1 MQVNIFNY
9 FCTKCRFMCLRLKHI
24 NLWVSLN
31 LTLLLISCNQ
41 DGKIQEFSS
50 VEKKK
55 LEERIS
61 QDHFSIDSIHVLLKK
76 SISEGDELGMSVFY
90 KELGERM
97 RVTSDFSRA
106 IAYHQQGLL
115 SAYKIKDTIGITQAL
130 NNLGT
135 DFRRIGALPE
145 ASDYHYQALQM
156 AEAFSLRSEPIGRKN
171 RIMAINGIGNIYLSA
186 GSYEE
191 AERSFRE
198 ALKEEKKLNSHVG
211 QAINYAN
218 LGAIFEEKQMYDSAF
233 FYYQRSMEH
242 NVQAKSLMGIGLC
255 HIHIGYIYELQHQYD
270 KAEHT
275 YLLAYDIM
283 NDLTDTWHWLEA
295 TLALARINLLKGDF
309 AESKEYIELA
319 KEAANEIHSPEHL
332 SKVYNLLHEYN
343 MGMGNFAGALND
355 YKISMA
361 FQDSIQNIEKLNKVT
376 DMRLKYERDKNR
388 HFISELNLRNEM
400 ETSQKRTILY
410 ASFIFVVLLILLL
423 ITLMYA
429 YLQRTKSNKA
439 LRNLNRIRTNF
450 FTNVTHEFRTPL
462 TVILG
467 LSNHMQNE
475 KYLSLTETK
484 SYLKAIDRQGAH
496 LLSLVNQ
503 LLSMSRINAG
513 LDTPEWQKGNIVVYL
528 QMIIDSF
535 RLYAKSKNIQLIFTY
550 NEAVIEMD
558 FVSYYMDDIMQN
570 LLSNAI
576 KFSHPGSKISIQLV
590 TLKQKDVIL
599 TVEDHGK
606 GISKQEIEHIF
617 DLFYQGTQSDKNNGS
632 GIGLSY
638 CRQLVEMMHGKIE
651 AESEEGKGTIFMI
664 TLPLR
669 QSIEANLPLLKMHQP
684 GTFSAVRVLPE
695 MGYAGT
701 GFDESNYGEPTSI
714 TGTDRRSSI
723 LVIEDNEDVVLY
735 IKALLSARYNVFAE
749 RDGVEGLERASEL
762 MPDIIIS
769 DIMMPNK
776 DGLTLCRE
784 IRASVLLNHIPVIL
798 LTAKGTQED
807 RLKGLQQ
814 GADAYIRKPFHLNEL
829 LIQIETLIENRR
841 LLKEKYM
848 RTILKGDVSE
858 EKDAGM
864 EFLQKATDIVYS
876 EMQNSHFSTVT
887 LAERLCVSPSQLNR
901 KLSAVS
907 GYTPSLFI
915 MNLRVNCAKKKLA
928 SGDKPIGQIA
938 EECGFYDLAYFSRIF
953 KKLTHVSP
961 SQYRRLPM

>member
-1 MQVNIFNY
+1 MQIHIFNY
-9 FCTKCRFMCLRLKHI
+9 ICTKYRFMSLRLKHI
-24 NLWVSLN
+24 NLWAFLN
-31 LTLLLISCNQ
+31 LTLLLISCNP
-41 DGKIQEFSS
+41 DGMIQEFSS
-50 VEKKK
+50 VEKQK

-61 QDHFSIDSIHVLLKK
+61 QDSFLLDSIQILLKK
-76 SISEGDELGMSVFY
+76 SLKEGDDLAISVLY

-97 RVTSDFSRA
+97 RLSSDFSRA

-156 AEAFSLRSEPIGRKN
+156 AEAFSLRNQLIGRKN
-171 RIMAINGIGNIYLSA
+171 RVMAINGIGNIHLSA
-186 GSYEE
+186 GSYKE

-198 ALKEEKKLNSHVG
+198 ALKEEKILNSHVG

-233 FYYQRSMEH
+233 LYYQRSMEQ
-242 NVQAKSLMGIGLC
+242 NVLAKSLMGIGLC
-255 HIHIGYIYELQHQYD
+255 HIHIGNIYELQQQYD
-270 KAEHT
+270 KAEQT
-275 YLLAYDIM
+275 YLLAYNIM
-283 NDLTDTWHWLEA
+283 DDLTDTWHWLEA
-295 TLALARINLLKGDF
+295 ALAIARIKLQRDDF
-309 AESKEYIELA
+309 AESGKYIELA
-319 KEAANEIHSPEHL
+319 KKAANEIHSPEHL

-343 MGMGNFAGALND
+343 LRLGDFSGALND

-361 FQDSIQNIEKLNKVT
+361 FQDSIQNIQKLNKVT

-388 HFISELNLRNEM
+388 QFISELNLRNEM
-400 ETSQKRTILY
+400 EASQKRTILY
-410 ASFIFVVLLILLL
+410 ASFIFVILLILLL
-423 ITLMYA
+423 ITLSYA

-450 FTNVTHEFRTPL
+450 YTNITHEFRTPL

-467 LSNHMQNE
+467 LSNHMQTE
-475 KYLSLTETK
+475 KRLSQGETK

-513 LDTPEWQKGNIVVYL
+513 MDSPEWQKGNIVVYV

-535 RLYAKSKNIQLIFTY
+535 RLYAKSKNIQLLFTH
-550 NEAVIEMD
+550 NEPVIEMD
-558 FVSYYMDDIMQN
+558 FVPYYMDDIMQN

-576 KFSHPGSKISIQLV
+576 KFSHSGSDIFIQLV
-590 TLKQKDVIL
+590 TEKQRDVVL
-599 TVEDHGK
+599 TVSDNGK

-617 DLFYQGTQSDKNNGS
+617 DLFYQGSQSEKNNGT

-638 CRQLVEMMHGKIE
+638 CRQLVETMHGKIKV
-651 AESEEGKGTIFMI
+651 ESEEGKGTIF
-664 TLPLR
+664 TVALPLQ
-669 QSIEANLPLLKMHQP
+669 QSIEASLPLWNIHQP
-684 GTFSAVRVLPE
+684 ETFSSVRVIPE
-695 MGYAGT
+695 MEYPVSGSN
-701 GFDESNYGEPTSI
+701 DSNYGGPVERV
-714 TGTDRRSSI
+714 DRRATI
-723 LVIEDNEDVVLY
+723 LIIEDNEDVVLY

-749 RDGVEGLERASEL
+749 RDGVEGLERAAEL

-798 LTAKGTQED
+798 LTAKSTQED
-807 RLKGLQQ
+807 RLKGLQL

-848 RTILKGDVSE
+848 RTLLKGEVSE
-858 EKDAGM
+858 GKEAGM
-864 EFLQKATDIVYS
+864 EFLQKATDIVYN
-876 EMQNSHFSTVT
+876 EIQNSHFSTVT

>member
-1 MQVNIFNY
+1 
-9 FCTKCRFMCLRLKHI
+9 MCLRLKHI
-24 NLWVSLN
+24 NLLEAYYFRGIGYILFLTAISLN
-31 LTLLLISCNQ
+31 FILLLISCSR
-41 DGKIQEFSS
+41 DGKINEFSG
-50 VEKKK
+50 VEKRK

-61 QDHFSIDSIHVLLKK
+61 QDRFSIDSIHILLRK
-76 SISEGDELGMSVFY
+76 SISEGDELAMSVLY

-97 RVTSDFSRA
+97 RLSSDFSRA
-106 IAYHQQGLL
+106 ITYHQQGLV
-115 SAYKIKDTIGITQAL
+115 SAYKIKDTLGITQAL

-156 AEAFSLRSEPIGRKN
+156 AEAFSLRNESAGRKN
-171 RIMAINGIGNIYLSA
+171 RVMAINGIGNIHLSS

-198 ALKEEKKLNSHVG
+198 ALKEEKILNSHVG

-218 LGAIFEEKQMYDSAF
+218 LGAVFEEKQMYDSAF
-233 FYYQRSMEH
+233 FYYQRSMEQ
-242 NVQAKSLMGIGLC
+242 NILAKSLMGVGLC
-255 HIHIGYIYELQHQYD
+255 HIHFGYLYELQRQYD
-270 KAEHT
+270 KAERA

-283 NDLTDTWHWLEA
+283 NDITDTWHWLEA
-295 TLALARINLLKGDF
+295 TLAIARIKMWKGDY
-309 AESKEYIELA
+309 AESKKYIELA
-319 KEAANEIHSPEHL
+319 KKAANDIHSPEHL
-332 SKVYNLLHEYN
+332 SEVYNLLHEYN
-343 MGMGNFAGALND
+343 LRLGNFSGALND

-361 FQDSIQNIEKLNKVT
+361 FQDSIQNIQKLNKVT

-388 HFISELNLRNEM
+388 QFISELNLRNEM
-400 ETSQKRTILY
+400 EASQKRTILY

-429 YLQRTKSNKA
+429 YLQRTKSNKV
-439 LRNLNRIRTNF
+439 LRNLNRIRTSF
-450 FTNVTHEFRTPL
+450 YTNITHEFRTPL

-467 LSNHMQNE
+467 LSNHMQAE
-475 KYLSLTETK
+475 KRLSQSETK

-513 LDTPEWQKGNIVVYL
+513 MDTPEWQKGNIVVYL
-528 QMIIDSF
+528 QMVIDSF
-535 RLYAKSKNIQLIFTY
+535 RLYAKSKNIQLLFTY
-550 NEAVIEMD
+550 NEPVIEME

-576 KFSHPGSKISIQLV
+576 KFSHSGSYISIQLV
-590 TLKQKDVIL
+590 TVKQKDVVL
-599 TVEDHGK
+599 TVADHGK
-606 GISKQEIEHIF
+606 GISKHEIEHIF
-617 DLFYQGTQSDKNNGS
+617 DLFYQGAQSGKNNGS

-651 AESEEGKGTIFMI
+651 VESEEGKGTIFTV
-664 TLPLR
+664 TLPMY
-669 QSIEANLPLLKMHQP
+669 QSVETNLPIWNIHQP
-684 GTFSAVRVLPE
+684 ENFSPVRVIPE
-695 MGYAGT
+695 MGYPDKGPNKSEEGGPPAGAGQRAT
-701 GFDESNYGEPTSI
+701 
-714 TGTDRRSSI
+714 I
-723 LVIEDNEDVVLY
+723 LIIEDNEDVVFY

-749 RDGVEGLERASEL
+749 RDGVKGLERAGEL

-784 IRASVLLNHIPVIL
+784 IRTSVLLNHIPVIL
-798 LTAKGTQED
+798 LTAKSTQED

-848 RTILKGDVSE
+848 RIILKNE
-858 EKDAGM
+858 EFREKDNGID
-864 EFLQKATDIVYS
+864 FLQKATDIVYS
-876 EMQNSHFSTVT
+876 EMKNPQFTTVT
-887 LAERLCVSPSQLNR
+887 LAEKLCISTSQLNR

-907 GYTPSLFI
+907 GFTPSLFI
-915 MNLRVNCAKKKLA
+915 MNLRINCAKKKLA

>member
-1 MQVNIFNY
+1 
-9 FCTKCRFMCLRLKHI
+9 MCSQLKHI
-24 NLWVSLN
+24 DLSKACCFGEIGRMFFLTVISLN
-31 LTLLLISCNQ
+31 LILFFISCNS
-41 DGKIQEFSS
+41 DGRVQKFSV

-61 QDHFSIDSIHVLLKK
+61 QDQFSIDSIHVLLNK
-76 SISEGDELGMSVFY
+76 SISEEDELAMSVLY

-97 RVTSDFSRA
+97 RVSSDFSKA

-156 AEAFSLRSEPIGRKN
+156 AEAFSLRNGPTGRKN
-171 RIMAINGIGNIYLSA
+171 RVIAINGIGNIYLSA

-198 ALKEEKKLNSHVG
+198 ALKEEKMLNSHVG

-242 NVQAKSLMGIGLC
+242 NVLAKSLMGIGLC
-255 HIHIGYIYELQHQYD
+255 HIHIGNIYELQQQYD

-283 NDLTDTWHWLEA
+283 SDLTDTWHWLEA
-295 TLALARINLLKGDF
+295 ALALARINLLIGDF
-309 AESKEYIELA
+309 VESKSYIVLA
-319 KEAANEIHSPEHL
+319 NNAAYEIHSPEHL

-343 MGMGNFAGALND
+343 LKMGNFAGALND

-388 HFISELNLRNEM
+388 QFISELNLKNEM

-423 ITLMYA
+423 VTLMYA

-467 LSNHMQNE
+467 LSNHMQTE
-475 KYLSLTETK
+475 KRLSQAETK

-513 LDTPEWQKGNIVVYL
+513 MDTPEWQKGNIVVYL
-528 QMIIDSF
+528 QMVIDSF
-535 RLYAKSKNIQLIFTY
+535 RLYAKSKHIQLIFTY
-550 NEAVIEMD
+550 NEPVIEMD

-576 KFSHPGSKISIQLV
+576 KFSHSGSTISIQLV
-590 TLKQKDVIL
+590 TAKQRDVIL
-599 TVEDHGK
+599 TVTDHGK
-606 GISKQEIEHIF
+606 GISEKEIEHIF

-651 AESEEGKGTIFMI
+651 VESEEGKGTLFTV

-669 QSIEANLPLLKMHQP
+669 QSVEANLPLWNIHQP
-684 GTFSAVRVLPE
+684 ETFSPVRVIPE
-695 MGYAGT
+695 MEYPDN
-701 GFDESNYGEPTSI
+701 GFNESNYGERIS
-714 TGTDRRSSI
+714 GTDRRSTVLI
-723 LVIEDNEDVVLY
+723 IEDNEDVVLY

-784 IRASVLLNHIPVIL
+784 IRSSVLLNHIPVIL

-807 RLKGLQQ
+807 RLRGLQH

-848 RTILKGDVSE
+848 RAIQKGEVSQG
-858 EKDAGM
+858 KDAGM

-928 SGDKPIGQIA
+928 SGDKAIGQIA

>member
-1 MQVNIFNY
+1 MQIHNFNY
-9 FCTKCRFMCLRLKHI
+9 ICTKYRFMCLRLKHI
-24 NLWVSLN
+24 NLWVFLN
-31 LTLLLISCNQ
+31 LTLLLISCNP
-41 DGKIQEFSS
+41 DGNIQEFSS
-50 VEKKK
+50 AEKKK

-61 QDHFSIDSIHVLLKK
+61 QDHFSIDSIHILLKK
-76 SISEGDELGMSVFY
+76 SNSERDELAMSVFY

-97 RVTSDFSRA
+97 RESSNFSKA

-156 AEAFSLRSEPIGRKN
+156 AEAFSLRNEPMGRKN
-171 RIMAINGIGNIYLSA
+171 RVMAINGIGNIYLSA

-198 ALKEEKKLNSHVG
+198 ALKEEKILNSHVG

-255 HIHIGYIYELQHQYD
+255 HIHIGYIYELQHLYD

-332 SKVYNLLHEYN
+332 SKVYNLLHEYHL
-343 MGMGNFAGALND
+343 GMGNFAGALND

-429 YLQRTKSNKA
+429 YLQRTKSNKI

-475 KYLSLTETK
+475 KYLSLAETK

-550 NEAVIEMD
+550 NEAIIEMD

-576 KFSHPGSKISIQLV
+576 KFSHPGSNISIQLV

-599 TVEDHGK
+599 TVADHGK

-651 AESEEGKGTIFMI
+651 AESEEGQGTIFTI

-669 QSIEANLPLLKMHQP
+669 QSIEANLPLWKIHQP
-684 GTFSAVRVLPE
+684 EIFSPVRVIPE
-695 MGYAGT
+695 IGYPGT
-701 GFDESNYGEPTSI
+701 ASNESHYGEPI
-714 TGTDRRSSI
+714 TGIDRRSTI
-723 LVIEDNEDVVLY
+723 LIIEDNEDVVLY

-784 IRASVLLNHIPVIL
+784 IRTSMLLNHIPVIL

-848 RTILKGDVSE
+848 RAILKGDVSG

>member
-1 MQVNIFNY
+1 
-9 FCTKCRFMCLRLKHI
+9 MCLRLKHI
-24 NLWVSLN
+24 NLWVFLN
-31 LTLLLISCNQ
+31 LTLLLISCNP
-41 DGKIQEFSS
+41 DGNIQEFSS
-50 VEKKK
+50 AEKKK

-61 QDHFSIDSIHVLLKK
+61 QDHFSIDSIHILLKK
-76 SISEGDELGMSVFY
+76 SNSERDELAMSVFY

-97 RVTSDFSRA
+97 RESSNFSKA

-156 AEAFSLRSEPIGRKN
+156 AEAFSLRNEPMGRKN
-171 RIMAINGIGNIYLSA
+171 RVMAINGIGNIYLSA

-198 ALKEEKKLNSHVG
+198 ALKEEKILNSHVG

-255 HIHIGYIYELQHQYD
+255 HIHIGYIYELQHLYD

-332 SKVYNLLHEYN
+332 SKVYNLLHEYHL
-343 MGMGNFAGALND
+343 GMGNFAGALND

-429 YLQRTKSNKA
+429 YLQRTKSNKI

-475 KYLSLTETK
+475 KYLSLAETK

-550 NEAVIEMD
+550 NEAIIEMD

-576 KFSHPGSKISIQLV
+576 KFSHPGSNISIQLV

-599 TVEDHGK
+599 TVADHGK

-651 AESEEGKGTIFMI
+651 AESEEGQGTIFTI

-669 QSIEANLPLLKMHQP
+669 QSIEANLPLWKIHQP
-684 GTFSAVRVLPE
+684 EIFSPVRVIPE
-695 MGYAGT
+695 IGYPGT
-701 GFDESNYGEPTSI
+701 ASNESHYGEPI
-714 TGTDRRSSI
+714 TGIDRRSTI
-723 LVIEDNEDVVLY
+723 LIIEDNEDVVLY

-784 IRASVLLNHIPVIL
+784 IRTSMLLNHIPVIL

-848 RTILKGDVSE
+848 RAILKGDVSG